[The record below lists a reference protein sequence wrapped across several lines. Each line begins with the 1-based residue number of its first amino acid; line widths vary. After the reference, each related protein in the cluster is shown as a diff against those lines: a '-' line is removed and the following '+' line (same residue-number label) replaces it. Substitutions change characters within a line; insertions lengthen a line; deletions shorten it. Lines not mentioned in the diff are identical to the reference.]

1 MKSSS
6 LFILLLLFSVNHSF
20 AQKKTYSTTNF
31 LIRYDESSVPSNA
44 DPAYLSPQHNH
55 PVKDVPYYVQDMG
68 LYLQTAFDKYVSMG
82 LIEKMDKSASY
93 AKELKEKRPDPT
105 PTIINIYVEDIK
117 DQNGKPLDGVT
128 GLSGITINN
137 LVPPDRGMTSSVAL
151 QKTCC
156 HELLHYVTE
165 NYYSVMAANL
175 ATKWWWESLA
185 VQADR
190 IVFPKISPYE
200 AEQYAGESSQ
210 NLSAILQRS
219 WDDCNEEPIWY
230 TSGGFLAYLLHYR
243 PGKTADFRELFL
255 RPAQSKTSYT
265 RDVIDTY
272 LKELGSKGIGTEYH
286 DYIKWCYDN
295 KGFAAIDTSLADL
308 AGNAHTLL
316 VKLDDKFTADTVT
329 TGIPYMAAK
338 IFRVKNMEIKPKK
351 VMVKN
356 LSGSENTILYLY
368 SCAPGNRT
376 QIAELPKGDS
386 LFFEYKDKR
395 EWLDVV
401 AINYTNNQQ
410 ANPRLVV
417 ADAIQA
423 QGDYKGAVD
432 FADDNTKMKAKY
444 KITISDLHV
453 IVDEKY
459 KATGT
464 VEFHME
470 YPKDGML
477 AMCSDFEGK
486 VDVLGN
492 FTLKGRVSEIDY
504 PKCPQGCC
512 TYELIKQGSNCM
524 KITKYLYWHFTG
536 KLKVTGDKK
545 DVEGRITVSP
555 SPQKPRNEK
564 AMLKFSLKN

>member
-1 MKSSS
+1 ME
-6 LFILLLLFSVNHSF
+6 VGH
-20 AQKKTYSTTNF
+20 
-31 LIRYDESSVPSNA
+31 
-44 DPAYLSPQHNH
+44 
-55 PVKDVPYYVQDMG
+55 G
-68 LYLQTAFDKYVSMG
+68 YLQ
-82 LIEKMDKSASY
+82 
-93 AKELKEKRPDPT
+93 
-105 PTIINIYVEDIK
+105 
-117 DQNGKPLDGVT
+117 
-128 GLSGITINN
+128 
-137 LVPPDRGMTSSVAL
+137 
-151 QKTCC
+151 
-156 HELLHYVTE
+156 
-165 NYYSVMAANL
+165 
-175 ATKWWWESLA
+175 
-185 VQADR
+185 
-190 IVFPKISPYE
+190 
-200 AEQYAGESSQ
+200 
-210 NLSAILQRS
+210 
-219 WDDCNEEPIWY
+219 
-230 TSGGFLAYLLHYR
+230 
-243 PGKTADFRELFL
+243 
-255 RPAQSKTSYT
+255 
-265 RDVIDTY
+265 
-272 LKELGSKGIGTEYH
+272 
-286 DYIKWCYDN
+286 
-295 KGFAAIDTSLADL
+295 
-308 AGNAHTLL
+308 
-316 VKLDDKFTADTVT
+316 
-329 TGIPYMAAK
+329 
-338 IFRVKNMEIKPKK
+338 
-351 VMVKN
+351 
-356 LSGSENTILYLY
+356 
-368 SCAPGNRT
+368 
-376 QIAELPKGDS
+376 AELPKGDS

-486 VDVLGN
+486 VDVLGS

-545 DVEGRITVSP
+545 DVEGRINVSP